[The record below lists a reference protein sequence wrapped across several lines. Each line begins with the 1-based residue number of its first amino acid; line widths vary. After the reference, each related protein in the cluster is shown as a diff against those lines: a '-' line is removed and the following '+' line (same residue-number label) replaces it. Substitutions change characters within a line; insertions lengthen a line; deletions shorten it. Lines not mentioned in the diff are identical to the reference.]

1 MTAIRCRTCGEEH
14 DLSRIEPSFTRPDA
28 FFAVPPDQRDRRINA
43 DSDTCLISS
52 EDGQTLACF
61 IRAVLRVPIQ
71 GAGATIGWGL
81 WVEVSDQTYGH
92 VSAVWN
98 EPAQI
103 QEPPFP
109 CTVANEIPNYQSTR
123 GLPGTMRLT
132 GIHTRPALVLA
143 ADSQHPF
150 AVEARTGVP
159 LERSLEWR
167 SWAVHRP

>member
-14 DLSRIEPSFTRPDA
+14 DLSGIEPSFTRPDA

-43 DSDTCLISS
+43 DSETCLISS

-81 WVEVSDQTYGH
+81 WVEVSDQTYWRDERRVERAGSSSGASVPVH
-92 VSAVWN
+92 GGERDPELPEHAR
-98 EPAQI
+98 PAGDH
-103 QEPPFP
+103 
-109 CTVANEIPNYQSTR
+109 ASH
-123 GLPGTMRLT
+123 RLR
-132 GIHTRPALVLA
+132 TRPSLVLA

>member
-1 MTAIRCRTCGEEH
+1 MTAIRCGTCGEEH
-14 DLSRIEPSFTRPDA
+14 DLSGIEPSFTRPDA
-28 FFAVPPDQRDRRINA
+28 VFAVPPDQRGRRINA
-43 DSDTCLISS
+43 DNDTCLISS
-52 EDGQTLACF
+52 EDGQGLACF
-61 IRAVLRVPIQ
+61 LRAVLRVPIQ
-71 GAGATIGWGL
+71 GAGTTIGWGL
-81 WVEVSDQTYGH
+81 WVEVSDDTYWR

-98 EPAQI
+98 EADQN

-109 CTVANEIPNYQSTR
+109 CTVANEIPNYPSTR

-132 GIHTRPALVLA
+132 GVRTRPSLVLA